1 MTRRTRRQPR
11 TSRPGNHG
19 GFTLVELIPVLLVLT
34 IVVGTAVPSVGGFL
48 GWSRSRDA
56 VAQIVALA
64 QYAKSK
70 AAGDAKSY
78 KLTANGTSCWLE
90 VQQGEAFQRVT
101 DDDLADEV
109 GLPDGASVEFVPSA
123 NRGAGSAAA
132 VNAASTDVA
141 AAGANDGVIFYPD
154 GRTSSGVIRYTTPTG
169 IPLLLGCPSP
179 AESFRALTAQEA
191 QRL

>member
-1 MTRRTRRQPR
+1 MTRRTRQPR
-11 TSRPGNHG
+11 TSRTSHSG
-19 GFTLVELIPVLLVLT
+19 GFTLVELILVLLVLT
-34 IVVGTAVPSVGGFL
+34 IVVGMAVPSVSGFL

-56 VAQIVALA
+56 VSQIVALA

-70 AAGDAKSY
+70 AAADAKSY

-101 DDDLADEV
+101 DDDLAEEI
-109 GLPDGASVEFVPSA
+109 GLPDGASVEFVPGK
-123 NRGAGSAAA
+123 NGSGSVAA

-141 AAGANDGVIFYPD
+141 AQGANDGVIFYPD
-154 GRTSSGVIRYTTPTG
+154 GRTSAGVIRYTTPTG
-169 IPLLLGCPSP
+169 IPILFASPSP
-179 AESFRALTAQEA
+179 AESFRAMTAQEA